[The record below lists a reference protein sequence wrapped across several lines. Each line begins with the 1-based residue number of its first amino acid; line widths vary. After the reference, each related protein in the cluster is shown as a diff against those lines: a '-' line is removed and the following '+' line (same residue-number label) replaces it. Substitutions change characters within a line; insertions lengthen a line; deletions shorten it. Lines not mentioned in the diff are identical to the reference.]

1 MLSAPK
7 LRRLSPESPQP
18 SLRLLLELASFAEPR
33 LLPDVEGGGERNG
46 PEAMFSGMDWRP
58 GRRGKRDREV
68 GKEGGKEEGERRER
82 EGVGRVEEGKGRRTR
97 GREMELPFSG
107 DSNGDPPRDW
117 LSDVWL
123 LKELSSRPY

>member
-33 LLPDVEGGGERNG
+33 LLPDMEGGGERNG

-58 GRRGKRDREV
+58 GRGGKRDREV
-68 GKEGGKEEGERRER
+68 GKEGGK
-82 EGVGRVEEGKGRRTR
+82 GVGREEEGKGRRR
-97 GREMELPFSG
+97 RAREKELPFSG